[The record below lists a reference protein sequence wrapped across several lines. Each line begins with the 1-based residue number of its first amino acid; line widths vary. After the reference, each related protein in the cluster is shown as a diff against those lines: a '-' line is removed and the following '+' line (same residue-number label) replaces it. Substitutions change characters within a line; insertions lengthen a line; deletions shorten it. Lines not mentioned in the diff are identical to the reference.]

1 MESQTQKGCAS
12 VIILLSALFMLNLYI
27 GQFEMISLSREQSAK
42 HLTIPLDQS
51 QLLEHGTVD
60 TKPKPVPGSL
70 KLGSLE
76 DPQLV
81 LDPFGNLTKVKA
93 TPVNDA

>member
-1 MESQTQKGCAS
+1 M
-12 VIILLSALFMLNLYI
+12 
-27 GQFEMISLSREQSAK
+27 
-42 HLTIPLDQS
+42 DQS
-51 QLLEHGTVD
+51 QLLENGTVD